1 MFCEHIW
8 AIQKTISIND
18 NRTAVIHKGRASLVA
33 WRLKRLPAFAGNLGL
48 IPGSGRSPGEGNGN
62 PLQDSCLGSPTNRG
76 AWGAMVYRVTKELDM
91 TERLTLSFLQR

>member
-1 MFCEHIW
+1 MYREVWWATVYGGGKSQTRFSKLKHHNHFENNGIKPAMFCEHIW

-62 PLQDSCLGSPTNRG
+62 PL
-76 AWGAMVYRVTKELDM
+76 
-91 TERLTLSFLQR
+91 